1 MKLFHHNHEQTNA
14 LLGLVRDTAQK
25 ILSTNFD
32 NEEHDQATIRYLAY
46 QKGKLELLQALLKD
60 DFEVEQPIQTQQGE

>member
-1 MKLFHHNHEQTNA
+1 
-14 LLGLVRDTAQK
+14 VRDTAQK

-60 DFEVEQPIQTQQGE
+60 DFEVEQPTQTQQGE